1 MEYLFVVGFVSI
13 LGQVVL
19 LRELN
24 VAFFGVELIYTLAL
38 GIWLLFTGCGA
49 MISRKSENPSF
60 AKINSLLLL
69 LSVAIPL
76 DVVFIRSARLL
87 ASEIPGAYLPLQM
100 QIAIVAASLLPIGL
114 FLGLLFQWTAR
125 VYISDRKS
133 LASAYAIESV
143 GGIAGGVCA
152 TLFLR
157 FGFQNFL
164 IALLCALAAAGS
176 CFLHIDLKS
185 RRWVQRIAAVTLA
198 ILSLLIWKADPVDHL
213 MTSWTHPNLAETRDT
228 PYSRVTVTDQN
239 GQVSVFENDALLF
252 DTEGTR
258 AEEFVQLAALQHPGP
273 KRILILGGGI
283 EGIVREA
290 LGHSPLRVD
299 YVELNPM
306 LIDVVPRHL
315 PPYIRQSLQAS
326 NVRIIYDDPRRF
338 LDHASRYDLILI
350 GMPEPASGQ
359 ANRFYT
365 KEFFRQ
371 CASRL
376 NDHGVVAFSLQSSE
390 NFWTPQ
396 LTRKMVSIY
405 RAVRSVFRDALVLP
419 GSTSVVLASNR
430 ALERSGVAAAQRL
443 AERGIQTRLIS
454 PDYLRYLYAN
464 DRVEQIA
471 RVLESETAPMNSDT
485 RPVCYTYTVM
495 VWLSKFYPS
504 SRIGDF
510 NLPEMTKSRYGMLLA
525 ALALPAL
532 LLRRAQWA
540 ARRAVL
546 AGIAGF
552 TGMVLETVLILHY
565 QTRNGILFQD
575 IGILLTGFMTG
586 LAFGALAVE
595 RIKHH
600 LSRRLGV
607 AILLGFSLTNA
618 LAGWHI
624 ASGAESGLPAVFT
637 LLLLTGFFVAA
648 LFAVAGFLDA
658 PDQRRIVAPL
668 YSADLLGGCAG
679 SVLASLILAPI
690 AGMAATIFLIIPV
703 ALFAALLL

>member
-87 ASEIPGAYLPLQM
+87 ASGIPGAYLPLQM

-114 FLGLLFQWTAR
+114 FLGLLFQWTSR

-198 ILSLLIWKADPVDHL
+198 VLSLLIWKANPVDHL

-283 EGIVREA
+283 EGTVREA

-338 LDHASRYDLILI
+338 LDHASRYDLIHI
-350 GMPEPASGQ
+350 GMPEPAVLHK
-359 ANRFYT
+359 RVF
-365 KEFFRQ
+365 
-371 CASRL
+371 
-376 NDHGVVAFSLQSSE
+376 
-390 NFWTPQ
+390 P
-396 LTRKMVSIY
+396 
-405 RAVRSVFRDALVLP
+405 AVRL
-419 GSTSVVLASNR
+419 
-430 ALERSGVAAAQRL
+430 Q
-443 AERGIQTRLIS
+443 AER
-454 PDYLRYLYAN
+454 P
-464 DRVEQIA
+464 
-471 RVLESETAPMNSDT
+471 
-485 RPVCYTYTVM
+485 
-495 VWLSKFYPS
+495 
-504 SRIGDF
+504 
-510 NLPEMTKSRYGMLLA
+510 
-525 ALALPAL
+525 
-532 LLRRAQWA
+532 RR
-540 ARRAVL
+540 
-546 AGIAGF
+546 GGF
-552 TGMVLETVLILHY
+552 
-565 QTRNGILFQD
+565 Q
-575 IGILLTGFMTG
+575 
-586 LAFGALAVE
+586 
-595 RIKHH
+595 
-600 LSRRLGV
+600 
-607 AILLGFSLTNA
+607 
-618 LAGWHI
+618 
-624 ASGAESGLPAVFT
+624 PAVFREFLDPAADT
-637 LLLLTGFFVAA
+637 KDGQHLPRGSIGFSRCPG
-648 LFAVAGFLDA
+648 VAGKQ
-658 PDQRRIVAPL
+658 QRCPCIQPRPRKKRRRCGA
-668 YSADLLGGCAG
+668 AACRAG
-679 SVLASLILAPI
+679 HSNQAYLSRLSS
-690 AGMAATIFLIIPV
+690 IPV
-703 ALFAALLL
+703 CQ